1 MSTCFYAS
9 KSVEISGFDCNSQY
23 YDTTAWY
30 PNERASTELIQLSFL
45 LHSPRNASEMS
56 KFHFLMN
63 RARCQRCHP
72 SVRSASSVSEIFFA
86 KNASPELFPF
96 RCCQRFSALGCRFL
110 DLKMR
115 IVERVARALLLRI
128 ARKVTAGKKGL
139 AQSESREI

>member
-86 KNASPELFPF
+86 KKCLPGIIPL
-96 RCCQRFSALGCRFL
+96 QVLSAILRTRCRFL

-139 AQSESREI
+139 AQSELREI